1 MMEPSKKHRRRLVG
15 PVLALAAAA
24 SVTTLPAVAQAAP
37 VPAKAVAKAAL
48 GPAQLSLPAG
58 FRPEGI
64 TSIPG
69 GTDFFAGS
77 MVDGRIW
84 KGSLATGQGSVVV
97 PGVTGRALRG
107 MVYDPRSGLVWTV
120 GTQGT
125 GGIVLAVNA
134 RTGAVAYTY
143 TVPDAQ
149 FLNDLAIAPTGIWV
163 TDSRVER
170 LLNIALGTGGL
181 PAGSSYTTVPL
192 TGAWPVV
199 GNTRANGI
207 RPLVDG
213 SLLLAHSGAGGLWRV
228 DPATGAATAVPI
240 VGGSLTGGDGIELA
254 GNLAYVVRGNGTGV
268 SVLKL
273 GYGAGLALTA
283 RWQGVI
289 SDPTFD
295 VPSTTTRNGKYL
307 YSINARFGVAN
318 PGAADYWVTRTPF
331 KP

>member
-1 MMEPSKKHRRRLVG
+1 M
-15 PVLALAAAA
+15 LAIAAAA
-24 SVTTLPAVAQAAP
+24 CATALPAAADAAP
-37 VPAKAVAKAAL
+37 TTAGATVAKAAL
-48 GPAQLSLPAG
+48 GPAQLDLPDG

-64 TSIPG
+64 TSVPG
-69 GTDFFAGS
+69 GSDFFAGS

-84 KGSLATGQGSVVV
+84 RGSLLTGDGAVLV

-107 MVYDPRSGLVWTV
+107 MVYDTRSRLVWSV
-120 GTQGT
+120 GTHESG

-143 TVPDAQ
+143 RVPDAQ
-149 FLNDLAIAPTGIWV
+149 FLNDITLSPSGLWV
-163 TDSRVER
+163 TDSRVDR
-170 LLNIALGTGGL
+170 LTNIALGSAGL
-181 PAGSSYTTVPL
+181 PAGSGYTTLPL
-192 TGAWPVV
+192 SGAWSTTGA
-199 GNTRANGI
+199 TRANGI
-207 RPLVDG
+207 RSLVDG
-213 SLLLAHSGAGGLWRV
+213 TLLLDHSGVGGLYRV
-228 DPATGAATAVPI
+228 SPTTGVATAVP
-240 VGGSLTGGDGIELA
+240 VLGGSLTGGDGLELS

-289 SDPTFD
+289 TDPRFD

-318 PGAADYWVTRTPF
+318 PGTADYWVTRTPA
-331 KP
+331 KL